1 MRLQSFQLTA
11 REITSIKL
19 LKLVKEKQLNRWVQL
34 SLTIK
39 FSVSIRVQGIAD
51 YDKDQISSQKNFHF
65 ENEKYNLHYI
75 IACSTF
81 WPPAFFLPCSSKLYF
96 RKGHSIIAFQNV
108 TRLHICR
115 MLTMTYFSTTA
126 CNE

>member
-1 MRLQSFQLTA
+1 MRVQSFQLTA
-11 REITSIKL
+11 REITSIKN
-19 LKLVKEKQLNRWVQL
+19 LKLFKEKQLNRWVQL
-34 SLTIK
+34 SLTIN
-39 FSVSIRVQGIAD
+39 FSLSIRVQGIAIMI
-51 YDKDQISSQKNFHF
+51 KIRFQGKNFHF

-115 MLTMTYFSTTA
+115 MLTMAYFSNTA